1 VILRIRKK
9 GEKLMNREDALIK
22 CLLSVHKTLSICSKC
37 LNCCNGKEKELY
49 AELAETSAVM
59 INKLRDAIKK

>member
-1 VILRIRKK
+1 
-9 GEKLMNREDALIK
+9 MNREDALIK